1 MYQYPGCTHLQV
13 MFKNDY
19 EDFIVLIRRKYLYKY
34 IQMNIHEYTYLC
46 FGEIVLVKYNW
57 IQR

>member
-46 FGEIVLVKYNW
+46 FGEIVLVKYN
-57 IQR
+57 